1 MTKAVG
7 KYVDVPIKVASAAR
21 IVEVRR
27 KGGGR
32 DRSRRVVWRGRESVR
47 LWSPVVAGYSESR
60 KLPARRRRQ
69 RIA

>member
-21 IVEVRR
+21 IVEVRG

-32 DRSRRVVWRGRESVR
+32 DRSRRVV
-47 LWSPVVAGYSESR
+47 
-60 KLPARRRRQ
+60 
-69 RIA
+69 